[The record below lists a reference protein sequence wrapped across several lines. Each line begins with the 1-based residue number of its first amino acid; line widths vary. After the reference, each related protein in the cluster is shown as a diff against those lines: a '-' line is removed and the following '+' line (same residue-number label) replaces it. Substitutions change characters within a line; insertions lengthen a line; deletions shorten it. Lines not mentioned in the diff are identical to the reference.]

1 VVGVSVTASCNDELR
16 VVQYEAD
23 THQQVQVQRPLQP
36 HTRTRTRTHD
46 NATDG
51 ALQRGLSV
59 CLRPVGRGAGVRW
72 VRTHPQISKM
82 YNKK

>member
-1 VVGVSVTASCNDELR
+1 VSVTASCNDELR

-36 HTRTRTRTHD
+36 HTRTRTHD

-59 CLRPVGRGAGVRW
+59 CRQGAGVRW
-72 VRTHPQISKM
+72 VRMHPQISKM